1 MTTKHT
7 VLVTGATG
15 RLGRAVCA
23 TLVERGHQVRAT
35 DQRYRADFPTHIEV
49 GDLRDEFFVH
59 RMVDGSGER
68 FWERASA
75 RPEFEQIEQ
84 LLGFHPLERLRRL
97 LSRDQ

>member
-59 RMVDGSGER
+59 RMVDGCLCL
-68 FWERASA
+68 
-75 RPEFEQIEQ
+75 I
-84 LLGFHPLERLRRL
+84 FHKANGGTR
-97 LSRDQ
+97 